1 VQPYSGDY
9 PIGEIQASLR
19 PAEGE
24 HYREMARKLRA
35 IAREAHFAGARREI
49 LKLATRYDLRAALLD
64 RRAALNSEGHGD
76 DGSADGGGA
85 LP

>member
-1 VQPYSGDY
+1 MQPTGKILANL
-9 PIGEIQASLR
+9 P
-19 PAEGE
+19 PAESE
-24 HYREMARKLRA
+24 HYYELARKLRA

-49 LKLATRYDLRAALLD
+49 LKLATSYDRRAAHLD

-76 DGSADGGGA
+76 EGLPDGGRA

>member
-1 VQPYSGDY
+1 MQPT
-9 PIGEIQASLR
+9 GEILANLR
-19 PAEGE
+19 SADSG
-24 HYREMARKLRA
+24 HYCEMARKLRA

-49 LKLATRYDLRAALLD
+49 LKLATTYDRRAAHFD

-76 DGSADGGGA
+76 ADWSPDRGRA